1 METLSNRE
9 KEFIQIA
16 AKFLENPGFLI
27 RAANAM
33 GKPLELMQKS
43 LPKPLRQAISQT
55 AEKALHKTLEIS
67 ISTLSQ
73 ELEQTFPKQ
82 PLVEGQ
88 KHTLAAAATG
98 AVGGLFG
105 PLALAI
111 ELPITTGIIFRSI
124 ANIAQS
130 FGEDLSDPEV
140 RMQCLQV
147 FAMGSPQTN
156 ADDAMNSAYFSQR
169 LAFNAYLKNLSEKGS
184 ATLLS
189 RLISRVA
196 SRYELVVTEKFM
208 AGAIPVIGAAGGA
221 AINSA
226 FANYFNHTGYYHF
239 GLRRL
244 ERKYGQDLIQKIYL
258 EALEREGRKV

>member
-1 METLSNRE
+1 METLTARE

-16 AKFLENPGFLI
+16 ANFLENPGFLI
-27 RAANAM
+27 RATNAL
-33 GKPLELMQKS
+33 GKPLELLQRS
-43 LPKPLRQAISQT
+43 LPTPFQKAISQA
-55 AEKALHKTLEIS
+55 AEKALSKTLEIS
-67 ISTLSQ
+67 ISTLPS
-73 ELEQTFPKQ
+73 ETDHTFPKQ
-82 PLVEGQ
+82 PLLEGQ
-88 KHTLAAAATG
+88 KHTFIAAATG

-105 PLALAI
+105 PLSLAI
-111 ELPITTGIIFRSI
+111 ELPITTGVIFRSI

-130 FGEDLSDPEV
+130 FGEDLTDPEV

-147 FAMGSPQTN
+147 FAMGSPQSS

-169 LAFNAYLKNLSEKGS
+169 LAFNAYLKRLQEKGGAS
-184 ATLLS
+184 LLS
-189 RLISRVA
+189 RLIARVA

-208 AGAIPVIGAAGGA
+208 AGAIPLIGAAGGA

-244 ERKYGQDLIQKIYL
+244 ERKYGTELIQKVYL
-258 EALEREGRKV
+258 EAIGPHRRKA